1 MIRWMRHREGRS
13 YDADIWVRL
22 TPALEYNPIFT
33 NFRLT
38 SSHAT
43 ASQFGGIVADDV
55 GLGKTRTVVAHI
67 RLRRNDDSA
76 PTLIVT
82 PLNVLDQWLVELEE
96 QGVPHKE
103 VYGTRRPRAIE
114 NDDVQVIVTTFH
126 TVMHDRYRQG
136 GGILSRVQWQRVVL
150 DESHRLSGASLCA
163 SLSSLRG
170 DTRWAISATPGRSA
184 DCLIRQLKWIGV
196 DFPMTPLAAQQV
208 LFRGWYDDSSTASYS
223 RPPFECVFLTM
234 LLRYV
239 ARRRAH
245 ATGSVESVNV
255 VFDHRAVPRDAVR
268 GDYDCALRATRAR
281 VEYSVSGAMVSRL
294 FEQLRE
300 QLSSGNCDGRS
311 GSGDIFASARE
322 SATVEDGAT
331 PIVAREDCCPI
342 CYEAKPI
349 HMYIRTP
356 CDHDI
361 CAACAEAL
369 LQASVTR
376 SSSQAPSVLQ
386 GPCPMCRAPFDNKNV
401 RLLAHPPHP
410 TDSTGAAARTTA
422 DAATGKMRALLLF
435 INEEPREKVV
445 VFTEFASSLKHAQDC
460 LRASAPDVRVIFI
473 NGTMTR
479 AQRVR
484 ALRSFQAFDTQD
496 GPVVFLLT
504 TRSSSCG
511 INLQCATR
519 ILFLEPTVDATTRH
533 QAIGRLKRYGQEADV
548 IRVATLFTSGTIEE
562 KLMPYTV
569 DTGVEW
575 HPTKYNVMAM
585 LESAH

>member
-1 MIRWMRHREGRS
+1 MRHREGRS
-13 YDADIWVRL
+13 YDTDIWVRL
-22 TPALEYNPIFT
+22 TPLLEYNPIFT

-38 SSHAT
+38 PLHAIT
-43 ASQFGGIVADDV
+43 ASKFGGIVADDV

-67 RLRRNDDSA
+67 RLQRDQDAA

-82 PLNVLDQWLVELEE
+82 PLNVLDQWLTELKE

-103 VYGTRRPRAIE
+103 VYGTRRPRTIR
-114 NDDVQVIVTTFH
+114 NDEVQAIVTTFH

-136 GGILSRVQWQRVVL
+136 GGILSGVQWQRIVL
-150 DESHRLSGASLCA
+150 DESHRLSGSSLSA
-163 SLSSLRG
+163 SLSSLHG
-170 DTRWAISATPGRSA
+170 NTRWAISATPGKSA
-184 DCLIRQLKWIGV
+184 ECLIRQLKWIGL

-208 LFRGWYDDSSTASYS
+208 LFRGWYDDSSTESYV

-234 LLRYV
+234 LLRHV

-245 ATGSVESVNV
+245 DDAESAAHVNV
-255 VFDHRAVPRDAVR
+255 VFDHRAVPRDALR

-281 VEYSVSGAMVSRL
+281 IEYSVSGAMVSRL

-300 QLSSGNCDGRS
+300 QLSSGIFDGRS
-311 GSGDIFASARE
+311 GPGDIFASVRETATVDDDAMPVAARE
-322 SATVEDGAT
+322 G
-331 PIVAREDCCPI
+331 CCPI

-349 HMYIRTP
+349 HLYIRTP

-361 CAACAEAL
+361 CAACAAAL
-369 LQASVTR
+369 LQAAAIR
-376 SSSQAPSVLQ
+376 SGDRVPSVLQ
-386 GPCPMCRAPFDNKNV
+386 GVCPMCRAPFDNKTV
-401 RLLAHPPHP
+401 RLLAAPPPHP
-410 TDSTGAAARTTA
+410 TDSTGAASQPVAEIS
-422 DAATGKMRALLLF
+422 TGKMRALLHF

-445 VFTEFASSLKHAQDC
+445 VFTEFASTLKHAQDC

-479 AQRVR
+479 AQRAR
-484 ALRSFQAFDTQD
+484 ALRAFQAFDSQE

-519 ILFLEPTVDATTRH
+519 ILFLEPTLDATTRH
-533 QAIGRLKRYGQEADV
+533 QAIGRLKRYGQEANE
-548 IRVATLFTSGTIEE
+548 IRVVTLFTSGTIEE
-562 KLMPYTV
+562 KLMPYAV
-569 DTGVEW
+569 DTDVEW
-575 HPTKYNVMAM
+575 HSTKYNVMA
-585 LESAH
+585 LLDS